1 MDNGFAEGYAVGQG
15 NANNGGWGN
24 GAWGAEWLWII
35 VLFALFGNNGWGFGG
50 NNNCCCNP
58 CGGWNSNAL
67 GYELGKVATSN
78 DVAVGFAQN
87 ATLSSLNVL

>member
-15 NANNGGWGN
+15 NANNNGWGN

-50 NNNCCCNP
+50 N
-58 CGGWNSNAL
+58 GGGNI

-78 DVAVGFAQN
+78 DVAVQGGEKLA
-87 ATLSSLNVL
+87 AYYYAIVDDDEE

>member
-1 MDNGFAEGYAVGQG
+1 MDNNGFAEGYAVGQG

-50 NNNCCCNP
+50 N
-58 CGGWNSNAL
+58 GGW
-67 GYELGKVATSN
+67 GKREPDKQRGPGATGK
-78 DVAVGFAQN
+78 DAAGGV
-87 ATLSSLNVL
+87 